1 MDAQL
6 DEPGV
11 DATGAASAN
20 GVDAHPEPFSAALL
34 RRYRAVVAGRSQR
47 LLADRIGI
55 DHAILSRW
63 ERGRG
68 NIRLSTVDRIIGWVE
83 QEEQRAATYAARS
96 PRRPTSL
103 DRPTLDRASLD

>member
-1 MDAQL
+1 VDAQL

-11 DATGAASAN
+11 GATATGSTN
-20 GVDAHPEPFSAALL
+20 GVDAHPEPFSATLL
-34 RRYRAVVAGRSQR
+34 RRYRAVIGGRSQR

-68 NIRLSTVDRIIGWVE
+68 NIRLSTVDRIVRWVE
-83 QEEQRAATYAARS
+83 QEEQRAATYASRA
-96 PRRPTSL
+96 PQRRTSL
-103 DRPTLDRASLD
+103 DPASLD